1 MEDTAVPVKTAS
13 GRLEITD
20 RRHKLGSRQR
30 VLLIAIN
37 GAHNVREIREQFHSL
52 GDIDSMLGEL
62 AVAELIAL
70 VGASAAAQPDKAH
83 AAVAAEAEIPPV
95 PMARQFMNESVVAN
109 LGLRAFLF
117 TLKIE
122 RCYTKQELTDLL
134 PEYRRM
140 LANALNAS
148 AVAAF
153 SARAEALIA
162 KIQLA

>member
-1 MEDTAVPVKTAS
+1 MLDNAVPHKSAR
-13 GRLEITD
+13 GRSEVAD
-20 RRHKLGSRQR
+20 RRLKLGPRQR

-37 GAHNVREIREQFHSL
+37 GEHDVGELRTQFHSL
-52 GDIDSMLGEL
+52 GNVDALLAEL
-62 AVAELIAL
+62 AAAGL
-70 VGASAAAQPDKAH
+70 VDLGQGAGPAAATAQ
-83 AAVAAEAEIPPV
+83 AAKAAEAEIPPV
-95 PMARQFMNESVVAN
+95 PLARQFMNESVVAN

-134 PEYRRM
+134 PEYRRV
-140 LANALNAS
+140 LAKSLKPD

-162 KIQLA
+162 RI